1 MRPKQPLA
9 VVVIIDFLILV
20 SPGQRMDLLGYVEA
34 IDLMSPRS
42 VFILLNTHADSTV
55 VMVLSYLFIV
65 FGCYLAVLLCIKV
78 AE

>member
-1 MRPKQPLA
+1 
-9 VVVIIDFLILV
+9 
-20 SPGQRMDLLGYVEA
+20 MDLLGYVEA

-42 VFILLNTHADSTV
+42 VLILLNTHADSTV

-65 FGCYLAVLLCIKV
+65 FGCCLAVLLCIKV